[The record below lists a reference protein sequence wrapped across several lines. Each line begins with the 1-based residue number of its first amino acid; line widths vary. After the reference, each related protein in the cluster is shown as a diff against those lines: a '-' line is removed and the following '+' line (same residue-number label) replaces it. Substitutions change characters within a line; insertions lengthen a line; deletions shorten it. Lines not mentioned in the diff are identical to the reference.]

1 MAVDGGSVSPEQSGG
16 GGDKSGAGGSSEAT
30 SFDTPSARGG
40 GGSGV
45 SGVASPNT
53 SAAVPLPHVSIS
65 SSSRGGVRASLSK
78 STTDSPAATQG
89 ALGHVAKQVTRLETT
104 SVSSSQ
110 PNPLAGATKNAS
122 NKNHNRSSV
131 STVEGGSFAV
141 GRRKLNSVD
150 P

>member
-1 MAVDGGSVSPEQSGG
+1 M
-16 GGDKSGAGGSSEAT
+16 
-30 SFDTPSARGG
+30 
-40 GGSGV
+40 
-45 SGVASPNT
+45 
-53 SAAVPLPHVSIS
+53 
-65 SSSRGGVRASLSK
+65 
-78 STTDSPAATQG
+78 
-89 ALGHVAKQVTRLETT
+89 TRLETT